1 MNGCSM
7 PTVFENGKCARMQ
20 ALVAQFQ
27 GTGDWGRASLGHL
40 VGLRQHSAID
50 LPKLLLTGA
59 CIAITAKGPSYKPSF
74 WRVAKNVP
82 ILYMG
87 FHGKV
92 QCLGRCQR
100 RSASEVARASPDL
113 CCSWKGCPPTGKP
126 LHPPFQNGE
135 PEYAL
140 TIGILLSLFVVS

>member
-59 CIAITAKGPSYKPSF
+59 SIAILLQRGP
-74 WRVAKNVP
+74 ATN
-82 ILYMG
+82 
-87 FHGKV
+87 
-92 QCLGRCQR
+92 
-100 RSASEVARASPDL
+100 
-113 CCSWKGCPPTGKP
+113 
-126 LHPPFQNGE
+126 PPFGE
-135 PEYAL
+135 WRKLSQSSIWDSMARCSAWVNAKDGQLVKLPGHHPICAAVGKAVLPLESL
-140 TIGILLSLFVVS
+140 CTPHSRMESLNMLLQLACCCPCLW